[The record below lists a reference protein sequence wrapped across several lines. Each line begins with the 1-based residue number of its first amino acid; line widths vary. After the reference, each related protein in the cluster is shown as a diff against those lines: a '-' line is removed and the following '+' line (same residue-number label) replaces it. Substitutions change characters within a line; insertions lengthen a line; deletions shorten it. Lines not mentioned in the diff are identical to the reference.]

1 MEDRNRQ
8 VLLKRRPTGVPTTAD
23 FDIADGPVPDP
34 ADGEALVRG
43 IYLSLDPYMRG
54 RISGTRS
61 YAKPVDVGAV
71 MEGRVVGQVVRSRDP
86 GFREG
91 DYVYGGYGWQL
102 YSAVPGKD
110 LIKLDPNEAPLST
123 ALGVL
128 GMPGLTAYVGLSEI
142 GRPQQGE
149 TVVVSAASGAVGA
162 VVGQLARRNSAQVIG
177 IAGGPDKCRYVEVE
191 LGFDSCIDH
200 RSADLGAALDRACP
214 NGIDVYWE
222 NIGGAVQQA
231 VFPRLNDFGRMVMCG
246 MVSEYNDIE
255 PRPGPNLMATV
266 RKRLKIQGFIVS
278 DQWQRFGEYRAMAA
292 PLVRNGELKYREDV
306 VEGLDRAPEAFI
318 GLLNGRNFGKL
329 LVKLG
334 DDPTTGRREGEA
346 SAVRETV

>member
-1 MEDRNRQ
+1 MDHRNRQ
-8 VLLKRRPTGVPTTAD
+8 VLLRHRPSGAPIPAD
-23 FDIADGPVPDP
+23 FEIADAPLPEPG
-34 ADGEALVRG
+34 DGEVMVRG

-54 RISGTRS
+54 RISGVRS
-61 YAKPVDVGAV
+61 YAKPVDLGSVI
-71 MEGRVVGQVVRSRDP
+71 EGRVVGQVARSRHP
-86 GFREG
+86 GVRDG
-91 DYVYGGYGWQL
+91 DYVLGGYGWQL
-102 YSAVPGKD
+102 YSVVPSNG
-110 LIKLDPNEAPLST
+110 LLKLDPSEAPLST

-142 GRPQQGE
+142 GRPQRGE

-162 VVGQLARRNSAQVIG
+162 VAGQLARHAGARVVG
-177 IAGGPDKCRYVEVE
+177 IAGGSDKCRYVEGG
-191 LGFDSCIDH
+191 LGFDACIDH

-214 NGIDVYWE
+214 KGIDVYWE
-222 NIGGAVQQA
+222 NVGGAVQQA

-246 MVSEYNDIE
+246 MVAEYNDVE

-318 GLLNGRNFGKL
+318 GLLQGRNFGKL

-334 DDPTTGRREGEA
+334 DDPTA
-346 SAVRETV
+346 KV